1 MKVICVGW
9 NYPAHNQE
17 LVGPTPNKPT
27 IFCKP
32 DSALLKQNKP
42 FYIPDFMGQID
53 YELEVVIRIDRLGK
67 GIAEKF
73 ASRYYTEVGLGI
85 DFTARD
91 MQQQARQAG
100 EPWDL
105 CKGFDNSAAISEFY
119 PLTDFGTI
127 DNLHFRLDINGETV
141 QQGYTGDML
150 FKPDS
155 IIAYVSRYYTLKIGD
170 LLFTGTPSGVGAVK
184 QGDRL
189 QAYLEDK
196 LLLDFEIK

>member
-1 MKVICVGW
+1 
-9 NYPAHNQE
+9 
-17 LVGPTPNKPT
+17 
-27 IFCKP
+27 
-32 DSALLKQNKP
+32 
-42 FYIPDFMGQID
+42 MGQID

-100 EPWDL
+100 DPWDL
-105 CKGFDNSAAISEFY
+105 CKGFDNSATISEFY

>member
-17 LVGPTPNKPT
+17 LAGPTPNKPT

-32 DSALLKQNKP
+32 DAALLKQNKP